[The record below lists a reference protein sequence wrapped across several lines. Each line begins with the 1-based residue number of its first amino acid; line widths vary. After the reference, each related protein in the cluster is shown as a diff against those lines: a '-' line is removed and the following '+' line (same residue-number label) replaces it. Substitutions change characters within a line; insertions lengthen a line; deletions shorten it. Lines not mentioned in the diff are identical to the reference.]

1 MVLVPGLEGGAG
13 SGTRGGCW
21 LGAEGA
27 GPMGGGTARRYRGSW
42 TLFNLAG
49 GAAPRSSANVNKPCK
64 DEQGRKNRNT
74 F

>member
-1 MVLVPGLEGGAG
+1 MLALGLEGGAG
-13 SGTRGGCW
+13 
-21 LGAEGA
+21 LGQKVQAQWGVA
-27 GPMGGGTARRYRGSW
+27 LHGGTESGSW